1 MANVTPGYQW
11 TSGEV
16 VTPAKMN
23 SAATP
28 TVALADNEVTSAKIL
43 NDAVT
48 NVKLAS
54 DLDASKLTA
63 GTLPAA
69 RIGAGAINA
78 SRLASDAV
86 ETTKILNGAVTVAKL
101 STGAVGTGVGFIR
114 QVTSSYATM
123 QGPDGTKTAYAWGT
137 SGASSTSAYSNITF
151 PVTFS
156 AAPAVT
162 ATVND
167 VAFGIIR
174 YVSTGAVSTTNFQY
188 QVRNQ
193 NNNAQND
200 TIQWIA
206 IGPVA

>member
-1 MANVTPGYQW
+1 MATVTAGYVW

-28 TVALADNEVTSAKIL
+28 TVVLADSEVTNA
-43 NDAVT
+43 
-48 NVKLAS
+48 KLAS
-54 DLDASKLTA
+54 GIDAAKLTT

-69 RIGAGAINA
+69 RIGADAINA
-78 SRLASDAV
+78 SRLAANAV
-86 ETTKILNGAVTVAKL
+86 EAAKILNGAVTVAKL

-167 VAFGIIR
+167 VAFGTSR
-174 YVSTGAVSTTNFQY
+174 YVSTGAVSTTGFQY